1 METSLCLM
9 PCWFPNTSKEA
20 VMNTS
25 PQRIFWWGVG
35 FLVLG
40 AIGIYADTSAGL
52 QAALTQPANESIY
65 FWLLSPGLRIIQSAT
80 FPLGAA
86 LIAASAIIHHI
97 TPQMNPQHTP
107 DPNTPAYPHHGPAP
121 HLDPGPVQRPEYLG
135 VLYAAQTA

>member
-1 METSLCLM
+1 
-9 PCWFPNTSKEA
+9 
-20 VMNTS
+20 MNTS

-80 FPLGAA
+80 SPLGAA

-97 TPQMNPQHTP
+97 NPQMNPQHTP
-107 DPNTPAYPHHGPAP
+107 DPNTPA
-121 HLDPGPVQRPEYLG
+121 
-135 VLYAAQTA
+135 